1 MNYFSVNNNNNVNN
15 TDELPPLPNINAVR
29 TRMPVFSFGT
39 QERFNFDNNKK
50 NKTNEKKDDNNN
62 EKKIESDIYFD
73 IDKRKDF
80 SKIQPM
86 SSNLKR
92 EMFDMRASAALPGPG
107 LYNFPGFADEII
119 KKNQRYNNARLT
131 KKEDNNKNK
140 IETKTNTEVNNYM
153 NEFNEN
159 INEDDIGEL
168 NKINENNNV
177 NKNDIEQINE
187 NITNQNDEKNINNQV
202 ENNTTTKN
210 ETE

>member
-1 MNYFSVNNNNNVNN
+1 
-15 TDELPPLPNINAVR
+15 
-29 TRMPVFSFGT
+29 MPVFSFGT

-50 NKTNEKKDDNNN
+50 NKPNEKKDDNNN

>member
-29 TRMPVFSFGT
+29 TRMPVFSFGS
-39 QERFNFDNNKK
+39 QERFNFDIYKK
-50 NKTNEKKDDNNN
+50 NKSKEKKDDNND
-62 EKKIESDIYFD
+62 KIESDIYFD

-168 NKINENNNV
+168 NKINENNNI

>member
-1 MNYFSVNNNNNVNN
+1 MNYFSVNNNNNINN

-29 TRMPVFSFGT
+29 TRMPVFSFGS
-39 QERFNFDNNKK
+39 QERFNFDNYKK
-50 NKTNEKKDDNNN
+50 NKSKEKKDDNND
-62 EKKIESDIYFD
+62 KIESDIYFD

-177 NKNDIEQINE
+177 NNNENEQINE